1 MATITSLGSG
11 SGLPLESLLSQLMV
25 AESIPLT
32 TLQTKQSSYQTKISA
47 IGTVTSKLSALQT
60 AANDMMAGIA
70 TDPTDKFATYTAS
83 VGDTTIASA
92 TAGTGATA
100 GSYSLE
106 VTQLAT
112 AAKMTS
118 SAVAGSSTSITNTAA
133 SLTLNYGGT
142 PFTVNLAA
150 NATLANLRD
159 AINNGGSG
167 VTATIITGTAANDG
181 AHLVLTGATGAN
193 NTITMD
199 MSSLTGLSGP
209 MSLATTNTPQDA
221 SIKLDGI
228 VATSSSNTIT
238 TALDGVTINLTA
250 ASPVDQTTTPAT
262 TTPTTLTVAKSV
274 TDKLTS
280 KVNAFVSAYNAAYS
294 NLSTL
299 TAYNSDTKTAGTL
312 QGNGTMRTVM
322 GQLSKLLT
330 STTSGNSASAYK
342 TLADIGVSIQGD
354 GTLAVDSSKLNA
366 ALAADQ
372 KTVAGL
378 VSNVG
383 TAFSGIVD
391 KMTGTSGNITSETT
405 SLNNTVKDITD
416 QESRLQTRLDAIQA
430 RYRAQFTALDT
441 LISNLKTTSSYLT
454 SYLSSTTSSSSSSST
469 G

>member
-1 MATITSLGSG
+1 MASVTSLGAG
-11 SGLPLESLLSQLMV
+11 SGLALESLLSQLMV
-25 AESIPLT
+25 AESIPLK
-32 TLQTKQSSYQTKISA
+32 TLQTRQSSYQTKISA

-60 AANDMMAGIA
+60 AANDMMAGVA
-70 TDPTDKFATYTAS
+70 TDPTNKFATYAAT

-92 TAGTGATA
+92 TASTGATA

-118 SAVAGSSTSITNTAA
+118 SAVASSSTSITGTAA

-142 PFTVNLAA
+142 SSTINLAA

-167 VTATIITGTAANDG
+167 ITATIITGTAANDG

-228 VATSSSNTIT
+228 VATSSSNAVT
-238 TALDGVTINLTA
+238 TALDGVTINLLA
-250 ASPVDQTTTPAT
+250 ASPINQTTIPAT
-262 TTPTTLTVAKSV
+262 TTPTTLTVTKSA

-280 KVNAFVSAYNAAYS
+280 SLNAFVTAYNAAYS

-330 STTSGNSASAYK
+330 STTSGSSTSAYK
-342 TLADIGVSIQGD
+342 TLSDIGVSIQGD
-354 GTLAVDSSKLNA
+354 GTLKLDSSKLTA

-391 KMTGTSGNITSETT
+391 KMTGSSGNITSETK
-405 SLNNTVKDITD
+405 SLNNIVSNFTD
-416 QESRLQTRLDAIQA
+416 QQGRLQRRLDTIQA

-441 LISNLKTTSSYLT
+441 MISNLKTTSSYIS
-454 SYLSSTTSSSSSSST
+454 SYLSTLNSSSSSSST